1 MIVCSLL
8 LRCLLLLSLD
18 LCSCTSAASQ
28 GARSQHHSEIAV
40 GAWLFQNS
48 HALASQVLQS
58 EARRRDMLRRTHSAS
73 KQKKDAPPD
82 ATLTDL
88 ASPLQ
93 AVISP
98 ASDDGGDAGLSR
110 SASGVS
116 RIGSMFKKVVSPPV
130 QHASQTHLQ
139 EHAAETVAT
148 PTATTAAAGPKTLA
162 IGKSV
167 IFQGDIM
174 GAELMIVEGCYS
186 GTETFMTL

>member
-1 MIVCSLL
+1 
-8 LRCLLLLSLD
+8 
-18 LCSCTSAASQ
+18 
-28 GARSQHHSEIAV
+28 
-40 GAWLFQNS
+40 
-48 HALASQVLQS
+48 
-58 EARRRDMLRRTHSAS
+58 MLRRTHSAS
-73 KQKKDAPPD
+73 KQKKDPPSDAPI
-82 ATLTDL
+82 TDL

-98 ASDDGGDAGLSR
+98 ASDDGGNAGLSR
-110 SASGVS
+110 SASGGS

-130 QHASQTHLQ
+130 QHASQTLQ

-186 GTETFMTL
+186 